1 MTVIIP
7 PKKIRPDGTFL
18 NDLNQYRATYLIC
31 ICLNI
36 TQLYFLINKWR
47 TKIVISTI
55 EVIIIGKLLSKSKR
69 FRLVY
74 ANILD

>member
-1 MTVIIP
+1 MTAIIP
-7 PKKIRPDGTFL
+7 QKFPPGGTFL

-31 ICLNI
+31 ICLII
-36 TQLYFLINKWR
+36 TQLHFPVNKRR
-47 TKIVISTI
+47 TKIVTSTI

-74 ANILD
+74 DNILD